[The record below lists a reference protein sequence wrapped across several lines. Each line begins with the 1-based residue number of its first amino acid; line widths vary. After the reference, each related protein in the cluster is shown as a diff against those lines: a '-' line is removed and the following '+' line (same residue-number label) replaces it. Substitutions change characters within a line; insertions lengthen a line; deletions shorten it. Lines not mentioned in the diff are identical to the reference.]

1 MLTLNESSKPTTPFH
16 RKSSLYLTISREQK
30 QMLETTLTHPFTD
43 DDDHPDTDAFYQT
56 LIREI
61 DELIDQTNFRESSI
75 SLTYDENKTRLVLSV
90 S

>member
-1 MLTLNESSKPTTPFH
+1 MQNPMRHL
-16 RKSSLYLTISREQK
+16 SLMSQT
-30 QMLETTLTHPFTD
+30 MLETTIKHPFTD

-56 LIREI
+56 LLFEI

>member
-1 MLTLNESSKPTTPFH
+1 
-16 RKSSLYLTISREQK
+16 
-30 QMLETTLTHPFTD
+30 MLETTLTHPFTD
-43 DDDHPDTDAFYQT
+43 DDDHLDTDAFYQT

-75 SLTYDENKTRLVLSV
+75 SLTYDENKMRLVLSV

>member
-1 MLTLNESSKPTTPFH
+1 
-16 RKSSLYLTISREQK
+16 
-30 QMLETTLTHPFTD
+30 MLETTLTHPFTD

-56 LIREI
+56 LLFEI
-61 DELIDQTNFRESSI
+61 DELIETTNLRESSI

>member
-1 MLTLNESSKPTTPFH
+1 MRHL
-16 RKSSLYLTISREQK
+16 SLMSQT
-30 QMLETTLTHPFTD
+30 MLETTLTHPFTD
-43 DDDHPDTDAFYQT
+43 DDASPDTDAFYQT

-61 DELIDQTNFRESSI
+61 DELIDTTNFRESSI

>member
-1 MLTLNESSKPTTPFH
+1 
-16 RKSSLYLTISREQK
+16 
-30 QMLETTLTHPFTD
+30 MLETTLTHPFTD
-43 DDDHPDTDAFYQT
+43 DDDHPDTDAFYSI